1 MRKLTLVAALVMGTL
16 STGVATAQQLL
27 GEYYTLI
34 GPQDFFNSS
43 GTRLGNFC
51 AIIQQDRANYHRF
64 GIRDEG
70 DGWDPFFENRA
81 ARSRISQTC
90 YTPPGNEYLRDFLLS
105 GRTRFL
111 WVQVYGS
118 GGVITAVE
126 VREGAG

>member
-1 MRKLTLVAALVMGTL
+1 MRTFVLVAALAVGAL
-16 STGVATAQQLL
+16 SAGAASAQQLL

-34 GPQDFFNSS
+34 GPRDFFNSS
-43 GTRLGNFC
+43 GTRLTNFC

-64 GIRDEG
+64 GVADPA
-70 DGWDPFFENRA
+70 DGWDPFFQDRA

-90 YTPPGNEYLRDFLLS
+90 YTPPGNEYIRDFLLS
-105 GRTRFL
+105 GQTRYL
-111 WVQVYGS
+111 WVRVYGA